1 MSQPLGF
8 APGSSEEAAYLARL
22 FSNHD
27 FAISLDLVKLDHTPI
42 RSLLD
47 QTTNQPLTLEG
58 QINLQR
64 DSAVRR
70 TATFTFDD
78 PEHSLHLDAD
88 SPWEGATFADRMIRV
103 RHTVTVAGIG
113 KVTATPFI
121 GPITKVSRDGDTVA
135 VECQDKACLA
145 LTGGPPVKVTKGS
158 NAVDAIRKVMAQAT
172 GETKFRL
179 PSGMKRN
186 LHKAYATGWHDE
198 ASPWV
203 VCSRIAAQLD
213 RQLFYSCDGYL
224 SLRPLPKLA
233 SLTATGLAVTSP
245 VTVDW
250 DASEVR
256 NIVRVTGTLAPKKKK
271 TTRADAKPQLER
283 PPTKLSAVAVAAPNH
298 PLSPSKLG
306 RNGVPRYLPVL
317 IEGAVYKSLAQAR
330 QLASSTLTKDLG
342 LTTGVAFDMVPV
354 FHLDVGDLITVK
366 TSAGTLT
373 VRLEEG
379 SIPITVSGDMS
390 VGYQRSVK
398 ARTRNRLR
406 ASQHRPPA
414 TKKARREYRHDLAAW
429 KKDRTKDHHH
439 G

>member
-8 APGSSEEAAYLARL
+8 APGSTEEAAYLARL

-27 FAISLDLVKLDHTPI
+27 FAIALDLVKLDHTPI

-47 QTTNQPLTLEG
+47 QTTNQPLTLDG

-88 SPWEGATFADRMIRV
+88 SPWEGAIFADRMIRV
-103 RHTVTVAGIG
+103 RHTVTVPGIG
-113 KVTATPFI
+113 KVTAVPFI
-121 GPITKVSRDGDTVA
+121 GPITKVSRDGDAVS

-158 NAVDAIRKVMAQAT
+158 DAVAAIRKLMAQGA

-179 PSGMKRN
+179 PSGLKRN
-186 LHKAYATGWHDE
+186 LHKAYATGWHDD
-198 ASPWV
+198 ASPWL
-203 VCSRIAAQLD
+203 VCSRIANQLN
-213 RQLFYSCDGYL
+213 RQLLYSCDGYL
-224 SLRPLPKLA
+224 TLRPLPTL
-233 SLTATGLAVTSP
+233 SSVTATGLVITSP
-245 VTVDW
+245 PTVDW
-250 DASEVR
+250 DSSEVR

-283 PPTKLSAVAVAAPNH
+283 PPTKLSAVAVAAASH
-298 PLSPSKLG
+298 PLSPNKLG

-317 IEGAVYKSLAQAR
+317 IEGAVYKSLSQAR
-330 QLASSTLTKDLG
+330 QLASTTLTRSLP
-342 LTTGVAFDMVPV
+342 LTTGVAFDMIPV
-354 FHLDVGDLITVK
+354 FHLDVGDVITAQ
-366 TSAGTLT
+366 TSSGRVV

-379 SIPITVSGDMS
+379 SIPLTVSGDMS
-390 VGYQRSVK
+390 VGYQRRVSRSK
-398 ARTRNRLR
+398 AHSRIRV
-406 ASQHRPPA
+406 HRQDFAP
-414 TKKARREYRHDLAAW
+414 TKKQRREYHKALVAW
-429 KKDRTKDHHH
+429 RKDHRHHH

>member
-8 APGSSEEAAYLARL
+8 APGSTEEAAYLARL
-22 FSNHD
+22 FSSHD

-47 QTTNQPLTLEG
+47 QTTNQPLTLDG

-88 SPWEGATFADRMIRV
+88 SPWEGAIFADRMIRV
-103 RHTVTVAGIG
+103 RHTVTVPGIG

-121 GPITKVSRDGDTVA
+121 GPITKVSRDGDTVS

-145 LTGGPPVKVTKGS
+145 LTGGPPVKVGKGS

-179 PSGMKRN
+179 PSGLKRN
-186 LHKAYATGWHDE
+186 LHKSYATGWHDD
-198 ASPWV
+198 ATPWV

-224 SLRPLPKLA
+224 TLRALPKLA
-233 SLTATGLAVTSP
+233 SLTATGLVVTSP

-256 NIVRVTGTLAPKKKK
+256 NMVRVTGTLAPKKKK
-271 TTRADAKPQLER
+271 TTKADAKPQLER

-306 RNGVPRYLPVL
+306 RNGVPRYLPVV

-330 QLASSTLTKDLG
+330 QLASSTLTLGLG

-354 FHLDVGDLITVK
+354 FHLDSGDLITVK
-366 TSAGTLT
+366 TAAGTLS

-379 SIPITVSGDMS
+379 SIPISVSGDMS
-390 VGYQRSVK
+390 VGYQRSSSK
-398 ARTRNRLR
+398 RGGANRLR
-406 ASQHRPPA
+406 ASQRRPTP
-414 TKKARREYRHDLAAW
+414 TKKARREYRKDLAAW
-429 KKDRTKDHHH
+429 RKDHHH